1 LKLLPF
7 DFPGTAAANMELT
20 SSFEILLRSFAP
32 VFTEP
37 SFQTF
42 RLLMTGWILSTRH
55 RYVTDL
61 IVSSDSTSNGHYS
74 DYHRF
79 FSQAV
84 WDIDQLWK
92 LLAKTIV
99 GTLVGPDAVIILSG
113 DDTLCRKR
121 GLGIFG
127 TGMHHDPLSSSK
139 SKKICHWGHDWVD
152 LCIVISNPWWAPSKV
167 FSLPICMRLYR
178 NRQGLTKGKN
188 KKAKSK
194 TKQQKNAASKNNQK
208 AAAKKREAKAN
219 AENSRRGSKT
229 LHRTRPELMAEM
241 IALVAAWFPERQLL
255 LLVDSLYSGK
265 SVLGTLPENVDLIGP
280 VHTKAA
286 LYAPAPKETK
296 ARRGPRRKKGDRL
309 KSMEAWSK
317 DSSRWQTHHFDQYGL
332 HGSLQTKTRTGMYY
346 KAGNDRLLRFVL
358 SRDTVGDR
366 PMRIFYSTATE
377 MTAREILSLFSLR
390 WSVEV
395 THFDCKQHLGLEDAA
410 NRKEKAV
417 QRTAPMA
424 MFLYSLTIVWY
435 ANVGHHN
442 FQIPHRP
449 WYWWKEEPSF
459 ADMLTTLRRKSW
471 EDQLSAVSLN
481 TSDRNNKLA
490 TLNYLA
496 TLAG

>member
-1 LKLLPF
+1 
-7 DFPGTAAANMELT
+7 MELT
-20 SSFEILLRSFAP
+20 SSFESLLRNFAP
-32 VFTEP
+32 VFTDP
-37 SFQTF
+37 SFATF

-61 IVSSDSTSNGHYS
+61 IVSSDSTTNGHFTN
-74 DYHRF
+74 YHRF
-79 FSQAV
+79 FSQAA
-84 WDIDQLWK
+84 WNLDQLWK
-92 LLAKTIV
+92 LLAELIV
-99 GTLVGPDAVIILSG
+99 RTLVGADAVIILSG

-152 LCIVISNPWWAPSKV
+152 LCIVIANPWWAPSKV

-188 KKAKSK
+188 KKPKK
-194 TKQQKNAASKNNQK
+194 TTASQKKAASKKTQQ
-208 AAAKKREAKAN
+208 AAAKKRQAKRA
-219 AENSRRGSKT
+219 AEKTRQGSKT
-229 LHRTRPELMAEM
+229 PHKTRPELMAEM
-241 IALVAAWFPERQLL
+241 IALVAAWFPDRQFLL
-255 LLVDSLYSGK
+255 VVDSLYSGK
-265 SVLGTLPENVDLIGP
+265 SVLGTLPSNVDLIGP
-280 VHTKAA
+280 VHAKAA

-296 ARRGPRRKKGDRL
+296 VRRGPPRKKGDRL
-309 KSMEAWSK
+309 KSMEAWAQ

-332 HGSLQTKTRTGMYY
+332 HGSLQTKTRTGLYY
-346 KAGNDRLLRFVL
+346 KAGKDRLLRFVL

-366 PMRIFYSTATE
+366 PTRIFYSTKVDLAP
-377 MTAREILSLFSLR
+377 REILSFFSLR
-390 WSVEV
+390 WSIEV
-395 THFDCKQHLGLEDAA
+395 THFDCKQHLGLEDPA
-410 NRKEKAV
+410 NRTEKAV

-435 ANVGHHN
+435 ATEGRQD

-471 EDQLSAVSLN
+471 EDQLSQVSL
-481 TSDRNNKLA
+481 DRRERDNKIA
-490 TLNYLA
+490 TLSYLA

>member
-1 LKLLPF
+1 MQLTNSFGSLLC
-7 DFPGTAAANMELT
+7 A
-20 SSFEILLRSFAP
+20 FAP

-37 SFQTF
+37 SFATF

-61 IVSSDSTSNGHYS
+61 IVSSDSTTNGHFS

-79 FSQAV
+79 FSHAV
-84 WDIDQLWK
+84 WDIDHLWK
-92 LLAKTIV
+92 LLSQLIV
-99 GTLVGPDAVIILSG
+99 STLIGTDAIIILSG

-152 LCIVISNPWWAPSKV
+152 LCIVIANPWWAPSKV

-188 KKAKSK
+188 KKPSK
-194 TKQQKNAASKNNQK
+194 RLRAQKNAASNRSKQ
-208 AAAKKREAKAN
+208 AAAKKKQAKQAN
-219 AENSRRGSKT
+219 EKNRQGSKT
-229 LHRTRPELMAEM
+229 PHKTRPELMAEM
-241 IALVAAWFPERQLL
+241 IALVAAWFPNRRFRLV
-255 LLVDSLYSGK
+255 VDSLYSGK
-265 SVLGTLPENVDLIGP
+265 SVLASLPSNFDLIGP
-280 VHTKAA
+280 VHPKAA

-296 ARRGPRRKKGDRL
+296 VRRGPHRKKGDRL
-309 KSMEAWSK
+309 KSLDAWAK

-332 HGSLQTKTRTGMYY
+332 HGSLQTKTRTGLYY
-346 KAGNDRLLRFVL
+346 KAGKDRLLRLVL

-366 PMRIFYSTATE
+366 PTRIFYSTDIE
-377 MTAREILSLFSLR
+377 LKPHEILSLFSLR
-390 WSVEV
+390 WSIEV
-395 THFDCKQHLGLEDAA
+395 THFDCKQYLGLEDPA
-410 NRKEKAV
+410 NRTEKAV
-417 QRTAPMA
+417 KRTAPMA

-435 ANVGHHN
+435 ASDGHRD

-459 ADMLTTLRRKSW
+459 ADMLTTLRRNSW
-471 EDQLSAVSLN
+471 DEQLSPVSLD
-481 TSDRNNKLA
+481 TTQRDNKI
-490 TLNYLA
+490 TLLTYLA